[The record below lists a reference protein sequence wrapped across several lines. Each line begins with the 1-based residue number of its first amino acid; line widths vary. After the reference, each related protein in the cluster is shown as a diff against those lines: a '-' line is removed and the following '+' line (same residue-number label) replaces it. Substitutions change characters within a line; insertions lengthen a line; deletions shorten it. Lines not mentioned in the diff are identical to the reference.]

1 VAPLS
6 SAAKRKGNAAELAVV
21 QWLRE
26 KGYQAQRNRAG
37 WTNDQGDV
45 DAING
50 VVIEVKNRQ
59 QHNWSGYFEQLGR
72 QMKEKQAYTGVVICK
87 RAGQSNP
94 GQWLAV
100 MPADLW
106 LELIQLLEETTDGI
120 QA

>member
-1 VAPLS
+1 MSNP
-6 SAAKRKGNAAELAVV
+6 AKRKGTAAETAVV
-21 QWLRE
+21 QWLRD

-50 VVIEVKNRQ
+50 VVIEVKNRV
-59 QHNWSGYFEQLGR
+59 QHNWAEYFEQLGR
-72 QMKEKQAYTGVVICK
+72 QIADKQAYTGVILCK
-87 RAGQSNP
+87 RPGQTNP

-106 LELIQLLEETTDGI
+106 LELMQLLEETADGI